1 MFNLDIVIPSRGRA
15 IKLKRCLDSIDDR
28 VHHGVQIKVIVIA
41 DGDEVTANFASW
53 HKRVDRV
60 IFNKEKRGSV
70 YSRNL
75 AISASEDAVLYAV
88 DDMEFLPGSIE
99 AAVKCMIDEY
109 PDGDGVVGLRL
120 ANRIIRK
127 QKTGFYAGVAIVGRR
142 FLSRYPEKRL
152 FYPGYVHFSA
162 QEVTNLGVKLGK
174 IMMCDE
180 AQFIH
185 HSPKKGGGTDQTHK
199 EGRAFRQHDTGLRK
213 VRREEGLLWGYGK
226 ESAENQFTYDL
237 EWMRPNMRTTK

>member
-1 MFNLDIVIPSRGRA
+1 MWNLDIIIPTRGRRE
-15 IKLKRCLDSIDDR
+15 KLERCLDSI
-28 VHHGVQIKVIVIA
+28 GVLVYQGVNINVIVIA
-41 DGDEVTANFASW
+41 DGDPETATFAAA
-53 HKRVDRV
+53 HPRVNRV

-70 YSRNL
+70 FSRNL
-75 AISASEDAVLYAV
+75 ATAAADDAVLYAV

-99 AAVKCMIDEY
+99 AAVKCMIDNF
-109 PDGDGVVGLRL
+109 PDGDGIVGLRL
-120 ANRIIRK
+120 QNRVIRK
-127 QKTGFYAGVAIVGRR
+127 KKTGFYAGVAIVGRR
-142 FLSRYPEKRL
+142 FLLRYPEKCL
-152 FYPGYVHFSA
+152 FYPGFIHFSA
-162 QEVTNLGVKLGK
+162 QEVTNLGVKLNK
-174 IMMCDE
+174 IMMCEE

-185 HSPKKGGGTDQTHK
+185 YSPKKGGGMDDTHK